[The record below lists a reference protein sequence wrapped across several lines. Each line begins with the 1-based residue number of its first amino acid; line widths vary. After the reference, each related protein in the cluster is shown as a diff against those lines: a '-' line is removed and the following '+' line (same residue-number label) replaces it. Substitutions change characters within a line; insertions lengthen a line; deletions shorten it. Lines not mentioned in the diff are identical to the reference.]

1 MNPTAP
7 EHAALLIEALLRQ
20 VIADKL
26 SLEPLSIGS
35 REAFFSLGVTSLVS
49 EEIRADLDRHFDG
62 LSSTVLFE
70 QPNIERLCRFL
81 AARELSRPLDEQRL
95 RPLLAQ
101 LEARNAAS
109 AGLALQEPPAPLAQ
123 AAGAAPALGA
133 ATDGVAVIGISA
145 RLPRAANPREF
156 WRNLLDRI
164 DCVDEVPPQR
174 WDAQTL
180 YELRQ
185 DGSGIRSKWGGF
197 IDGVEHFDPLF
208 FRISHKEAEQL
219 DPQQK
224 LFLQC
229 AWEVMEDAGY
239 GNAELRPSQQVG
251 VFVGVTWNEFSLVAQ
266 DAGAQQ
272 GGGSLYWGIPNRV
285 SYCLNL
291 NGPSQA
297 IDTACSSS
305 LVAIHNACASVL
317 SGESEMAIAGGVNLN
332 LHPAKYRFLSQNH
345 FLSSEGKCR
354 SFGEGG
360 DGYVPGEGVVAL
372 LLKPLS
378 KALADGDHVYGVIR
392 GSATNHG
399 GKVTGYT
406 VPNPQAHT
414 ELVRTALQRAALAP
428 ELVDYIECHGT
439 GTELGD
445 PIEIRGLCGAFGHD
459 ATATTAPAPAS
470 RCWVGSVKSNIGH
483 LEAAAGAAGVVKVLL
498 SMQHDLLPAG
508 LHAETVNRK
517 IAFEHSPFAL
527 LQSHQP
533 WTPREG
539 RGTRVAG
546 VSSFGAGGTN
556 AHLVLE
562 SLAQGRR
569 FDEQPGP
576 HWIALSAQSGPQ
588 LLAQARQLGQFLQ
601 ETVLAEGGTGASR
614 PAWSLSAVAFTL
626 SHGRQH
632 FPHRLLLRVQSLG
645 ELAQRLLACEDLEAL
660 PAGVLTGVVGEPAQA
675 SAADAD
681 ATALAWITGASDAV
695 PDAAQLPPCRVPL
708 PTYPFLRERSW
719 PTQGPVL
726 VTEALLAQLQHGEPS
741 AALHPLIDAN
751 VSTLRKQQFRKR
763 LLQSDY
769 YLKDHLVALEHVVP
783 GVCHLELAM
792 AAAQLAL
799 DAGAVLIRE
808 VWFTNVIAVRQASRE
823 VSITLQPRESWVEY
837 AISAEDDGTPF
848 SRGRL
853 VHQAA
858 EAMPRAI
865 DLDAV
870 RATLTHEW
878 EIPAVYQR
886 FGRSGVIQKRTFQV
900 LKRLQFTDPAQGLA
914 LARLSLD
921 ASLAADFGRYTL
933 HPTLMDGAVQ
943 TAMMLLQFCL
953 GREIPILPIHFGSVR
968 RLQPLQ
974 PEVQVH
980 CQLRHLDGKRFD
992 LDITDLQGQVLVEIR
1007 DFILKEMKDGKPSTE
1022 ARLEGANPLQ
1032 QMSMDEGADV
1042 PLYVPCWQDE
1052 ALPAQPVRLEELLV
1066 LGGEVADVEALKSS
1080 PELAGARVLWVQWQA
1095 GAATAHEDRWCVDP
1109 EDASAL
1115 ASVVDQI
1122 HAQGL
1127 PSRVLLLSADEGA
1140 QALEHPGRTVF
1151 LLTQALLPRAKQ
1163 LQLLVHCSGRR
1174 AEDLALGGFFKTL
1187 RVERPSFKASVLRS
1201 ACERLDARLASALC
1215 REFQQADSAV
1225 DLRLQDGQR
1234 SALRWQRQAARHEAT
1249 EGAFKRGGVYLVTG
1263 GMGGLGRIMAT
1274 HLSSTLQARV
1284 YLVGRSALQEEKA
1297 QQLQALQGL
1306 GGQVHYLPCDIADLS
1321 AVQALV
1327 GRIQAEAGRL
1337 DGVLHAAGVI
1347 EDAFILKKPV
1357 ASFDRTTAPKVLG
1370 TRNLDL
1376 ATAALPLDLFVVFSS
1391 VTAILGNVGQ
1401 CDYGYGNAYAD
1412 HFCHARAAAVQAG
1425 QRRGRSLSV
1434 NWPFWAEGGM
1444 SLTEREQQ
1452 ALAKG
1457 FGIHPLGTAD
1467 GLQALSDALAGPD
1480 AQVAVLKGDARRIAQ
1495 VLGLPAG
1502 AELGS
1507 APRAQALAKASAVRD
1522 EGLALPAR
1530 IESYLKDL
1538 LSTQLKIPRER
1549 LKVKESFDQYGLDS
1563 IAMIELIGAMEGR
1576 FENLPKT
1583 LFFEHQSIAD
1593 LVDYF
1598 AEHHAEAFAAPEAA
1612 AAVQEDAPPMTAPV
1626 DGAASRF
1633 LDEPLPRAAEFAGTT
1648 QSPTGLA
1655 ADEPIAIIGLAGQYP
1670 HAATLDEFWRDLCAG
1685 RDCVETVPA
1694 ERWAVDDYW
1703 EAADGIK
1710 STGEGKSYARWGS
1723 FLRDVDCFDAA
1734 YFNITPKEAAVLDPQ
1749 ERLFLECVNAAI
1761 EDAGY
1766 RPDCLDAQARGK
1778 EHRVGVYAGS
1788 MWGEYQ
1794 LLGQDQ
1800 GGRFDATPQSF
1811 AWSLANRVSY
1821 FFNFSGPSLT
1831 VDTACSSS
1839 FTALKLA
1846 CDALRRGEVAVA
1858 IAGAVNLSLHPQK
1871 YALLSRM
1878 KFLSTDGR
1886 CRSFGEGGDG
1896 YVPGEGLG
1904 AVVLKPLS
1912 AALRDRDHIHG
1923 VIRAGVLNHGGR
1935 TSGFTVPN
1943 PVAQGRLVSQAIE
1956 QSGLS
1961 AADLDY
1967 VEAHGTGTDL
1977 GDPVEVAGLSRAF
1990 AGVAAQAV
1998 PIGSVKANY
2007 GHLEAAAGMIALT
2020 KVLLQFRHGT
2030 LVPSIHSQPLNP
2042 KIGFEKTPF
2051 RVQQACQPWPQR
2063 RSASG
2068 GTLPRRAGIS
2078 SFGAGGANAHFVVE
2092 EAPALPQQAA
2102 DSRPQLMMYSART
2115 PQALQALLERHAR
2128 FLADRMAGGT
2138 APGLADMAYTLCVGR
2153 VPLACRVAFVA
2164 DSLPDLL
2171 ARLQALAQDLTLDGV
2186 ASSQDPQSRMAAELA
2201 DDAQLL
2207 QRWAADRQLER
2218 LARVWAGGME
2228 LDAGLLFD
2236 AARCRRVPLPSY
2248 AHERQRHWV
2257 EVEPAGAAG
2266 ARVRPRLH
2274 AWLDENVSTLSQH
2287 AFRKVFEAGDVWL
2300 REHRVQDRATLP
2312 GVLMLEMAR
2321 AAVQSAADQPLH
2333 SLQALRWLSPVQPA
2347 DGPVELRL
2355 RLLPQGDEG
2364 WFEIASAGQAPRRVH
2379 AYGRYLLGAATPQ
2392 PVAQDL
2398 DALRRSLQ
2406 PAGNPAHEDALA
2418 ELGLAFG
2425 SSYRV
2430 SADCWRGKD
2439 AVLVSLQRDPAAAAC
2454 GDLPHP
2460 GLLDGALRAAL
2471 AIAPG
2476 PLRFAQ
2482 VPVALA
2488 QYRVHGPIAERCF
2501 ALAREVER
2509 EGQRQFDVQ
2518 LLDDQGR
2525 CSVEFLG
2532 LQLQPLMGAAKVKP
2546 AARPQAEEALG
2557 ALPAAA
2563 DLAQVATDFLRQAVA
2578 EVTKLP
2584 PAQVP
2589 LEQAFPEMGI
2599 DSLMVMELNDKLENA
2614 LGPLSKTLFYEHA
2627 HVRDM
2632 ACYLAQEHADAVRCL
2647 APATVAQP
2655 ASPEA
2660 AAEESTEESAE
2671 ESATDVNGPLDAAAT
2686 TGPRA
2691 EQPTLPYEALLQGRP
2706 DSGSQ
2711 EPIAVIGFAGSFP
2724 QAEDAEAFW
2733 QRLREGVDC
2742 IEEVPASRWNHAAFH
2757 VPGTSEP
2764 GKVSAKWGGFVPNVD
2779 RFDAPFFQIPP
2790 VMAKQIDP
2798 QERLFLQTAWSAMES
2813 AGYTPA
2819 AMEDAR
2825 SRLREVGVFV
2835 GFMWSHYGLIE
2846 GEEHLKGQPAVGITW
2861 NSSIANRVS
2870 HFCDFKGPSFVVD
2883 IACASSLMAVHLAC
2897 ESLRRGECRYAIA
2910 GGVNLTLH
2918 PSKYRTLTQM
2928 GMLASDG
2935 RCRSFGEGGSGY
2947 VPGEGVGAVLLKPLS
2962 QARRDGDTVY
2972 MTILAS
2978 AVNHGGRSN
2987 GYTVPS
2993 PDAQSR
2999 CIEKA
3004 LELARVDAREVSYVE
3019 THGTG
3024 TVLGDPIEVSGM
3036 SKAFRKQTGDRQFCA
3051 IGSVK
3056 SNIGHLESAAGIA
3069 SLIKVLQQMRHG
3081 QLAPS
3086 LHTARL
3092 NPNIDFEASPF
3103 RVQRELQDWPRPL
3116 LASGAGSREV
3126 PRTALINSFAAGG
3139 TNTILVVRE
3148 PETQPHAAA
3157 PAEDAQPQLV
3167 VLSAKRR
3174 ESLMEQVARLRR
3186 HLDRTQPA
3194 LADLAYTLQV
3204 GREAMSHRLAWV
3216 VDSVEALRLQ
3226 LDQALQSAQPR
3237 IVSAVPAAQPEAVQG
3252 ALRACDL
3259 DRLAALWLE
3268 GQVLPW
3274 AALHQGRRRQ
3284 RLALPTYAFATERH
3298 WMEIKGG
3305 APGVLCAP
3313 ELQRGVQALHPL
3325 LDRNVSSFEGLAF
3338 SKQLLAG
3345 DEQLTH
3351 VQQRGRWQL
3360 PAGAL
3365 LEMMRAGGQLAGRKP
3380 LRGLRSLRCAGQP
3393 VGDGQDLTLLL
3404 RQEAGRSHGRISAQG
3419 PLEDASAA
3427 ALIEAELL
3435 YGQPSLPA
3443 LRLDIEAVHARCTAE
3458 LAPAQLYAQ
3467 LQEQGLSLAPSA
3479 CLIEQVRL
3487 RPGELLAR
3495 LKLPTLG
3502 GAWADVA
3509 DALHPLMAEWVLM
3522 AAWALLR
3529 QAGRTVAPVLSAL
3542 DQLQLGIQ
3550 PREACWLH
3558 VRLDGAQR
3566 ASVDIYDAQ
3575 RLLRQRWLGLELG
3588 KPGGGAGPGRG
3599 LEGGTQRQHQPAG
3612 VPALAA
3618 SSPGAVLGLGH
3629 VPAPWAAA
3637 GEQPPAHEPRISVLG
3652 LAHVDLRDGAL
3663 DLERLEL
3670 DADEASLLNLAQRQ
3684 WLEAVEAALGEA
3696 LCSRDAWRRHRS
3708 AIIVASPGGAH
3719 EEGRGGELA
3728 QLARR
3733 WTGGPG
3739 PTIALQAAGQGGST
3753 ALELGVR
3760 TLQSGGA
3767 ELALVGQAD
3776 AQGAWA
3782 LVLGV
3787 PQAVTVASH
3796 GAPLW
3801 LALDTDK
3808 LAGRANGAGDA
3819 RETFEL
3825 LPSLQQAWADAQ
3837 ALESASR
3844 GAAEPLPEAELL
3856 RCGLPGGG
3864 WLRLGVPACEPVGT
3878 SGDRVPCLLPVS
3890 AVDADGLR
3898 AAVQG
3903 LQALLSSRLEQGLG
3917 SAAELR
3923 DLAFSLQMG
3932 RDALRQRAVFLAEDP
3947 VDLLQLLQRFQADE
3961 SHPSVWTGVAQP
3973 AEAGLAAELFS
3984 GPLGADMVAALLA
3997 RGDHATLAR
4006 LWTQGLAVDWS
4017 ALYRALPAPAW
4028 PGRHPLPAQQARRR
4042 ALPLPDQDLARF
4054 AHPAAVA
4061 EVGRPWQAQ
4070 LHPMID
4076 SNASTL
4082 WRYAFNRRFTGSE
4095 FYLHDHLVQGQ
4106 PVLPGVAYLE
4116 MARFAG
4122 QSASPV
4128 DHVAKLANVMWMTP
4142 MEVSRPLD
4150 VVVELL
4156 PQDDHV
4162 AFEIFS
4168 TPAAEQH
4175 IVHAQG
4181 EIHYAEIA
4189 PAAPPRVDIAALKS
4203 RLPMIKDQATLYGQ
4217 FERMGYGYGPSFVA
4231 TQSLRFGADE
4241 ALGELRVPADLVE
4254 TSGEL
4259 ALHPSLLDAALR
4271 STLGLD
4277 ERFQRGDAPLV
4288 LPFSLGQLRIHRML
4302 TPSCYAYVTREPGS
4316 TPSFPKFRIQLLNME
4331 GEVLVDIADFAARQV
4346 RSVQPNSGYYQAS
4359 WTLPARALELR
4370 PLDAGP
4376 LLLWS
4381 DDAALH
4387 EALRQQPPMQGRPLI
4402 VVRSGAEFRQ
4412 MQPLSFELDPAR
4424 SEHVRALFERLAAQQ
4439 TLPTLIVH
4447 ALGLVRSPSRLQPVE
4462 GAGALESRLQS
4473 LETDLELGLRSLL
4486 RIYQACRA
4494 LAPDLEQRCLYVYPH
4509 STEMTAPQHE
4519 MVAAFGKSLTSLSP
4533 KFMLGSLSLD
4543 DVAVTN
4549 RQLAAQSIV
4558 QELSARS
4565 FAAGSEARCVMG
4577 ARLVRRILPYTHA
4590 GGEALQLAQGAVVL
4604 VTGGLGKLGRVF
4616 CRYLASRT
4624 QARIAILG
4632 RSPATAETATFLQ
4645 ALQELGAPQ
4654 ALYLAADSAD
4664 VAAMR
4669 AAVLQARER
4678 LGPIQGVLHCAG
4690 MVSTIP
4696 ASEVSQPDFDRVLQ
4710 AKLHGTLILDEVTR
4724 DQPLDY
4730 FLLFSSLSA
4739 LVGDFG
4745 YGNYAAA
4752 NRFLD
4757 GFAQLRQ
4764 LWYAQGERPGE
4775 TLSLGWPLWEEGG
4788 MEIPPQDR
4796 ALYFTFSGMEA
4807 LSNEQG
4813 LQAFE
4818 QMLRF
4823 RQGQLA
4829 VVHGDVERIHRVM
4842 QIQPEDGG
4850 RHPAR
4855 PGIRAQAPSPCDS
4868 AMLDEREG
4876 QGGEDGAAASADV
4889 LLGGAQGL
4897 VRGLLSETLEIPVEQ
4912 LQDAQ
4917 PFEAYGM
4924 DSVLIMKM
4932 SKRLQDKLGELPKTA
4947 LFEYNSVADLAAYL
4961 ARDRAEALGR
4971 TLGLQATA
4979 QSAPA
4984 RAAPSAVPAAGTGEP
4999 APDVSLPLAARPDPI
5014 AAIAPADDG
5023 SKAVGERALRRW
5035 SQAGRP
5041 AQPLQWRG
5049 AARSALGVAGTPSSA
5064 ALDDPIAI
5072 VGLAGRYPRSPD
5084 LDSFWRHAVA
5094 GVDVTGE
5101 IPAER
5106 WDAARFFSEE
5116 GRAANGRSRSRWGGF
5131 LEEVEHFD
5139 AAFFRMTPEQAGQMD
5154 PQLRLALENA
5164 WHAVEDAGYTPEALR
5179 ERRVGVY
5186 LGVQYADYGW
5196 VAAESY
5202 LKTGRYAGPGCM
5214 PSELANQVSSFMDF
5228 RGPSLTVETG
5238 CSSALTALHLARRA
5252 IHAGDCDCAL
5262 AGAVNLSLHPGKY
5275 LMLDGL
5281 KVLSPQGRERP
5292 FDESADGYV
5301 PSEGVGTVLL
5311 KRLSQAELD
5320 GDHIY
5325 GLLAGSSVNHA
5336 GRGAGQYLPNIRQLE
5351 ACFGEALQDAGL
5363 KARQLQYIECHGTGT
5378 ELGDPIELKAL
5389 VNRLQAEQAPA
5400 GGCVVSTKG
5409 NFGHLEA
5416 ASGMCSLTKVLLAM
5430 RHGQI
5435 PPCAHL
5441 DQLNKAF
5448 DADTLPL
5455 RLSGHAQPWPDAVGG
5470 PAARMAGI
5478 NSFGLGGSNAF
5489 LIVEAAPEVAREP
5502 ELAMPEQLWVLS
5514 ARSAE
5519 LLRAQAQALCR
5530 LAQAPAHTRPRAL
5543 DAVHTLQQGRV
5554 AHAQRLAVMAAGW
5567 EELAALL
5574 QDWLDGREDGDAVV
5588 SGRVPDL
5595 PGARAPWQ
5603 PAEQGQERRA
5613 VLLHAAR
5620 AWVQGA
5626 TLPWADLLGALHP
5639 RRASLPLTLFD
5650 RQPCLLDGRRLA
5662 EIQALPALHGLP
5674 AEQQAVSASAAK
5686 PPAKQ
5691 DQAVQPDE
5699 GWPACTWEAGAKP
5712 LAAAARKYWRQRY
5725 ASALNLPALPQQ
5737 GGGQPAHDA
5746 ADAPA
5751 SLHQAEGRSQTHGWA
5766 PVHLDA
5772 ALREGLRRLGWQE
5785 GLCIETLLAAAWTLV
5800 LARQTQSPQ
5809 AGLLLDT
5816 GRRCLFSV
5824 LPAARRGST
5833 VDWMRSLQEQL
5844 TADAAHAAPDA
5855 AAMSL
5860 WLPRLA
5866 RLPAAPAAL
5875 LLHDAG
5881 EAPRS
5886 LARTGLALC
5895 VARAEAGPVLALA
5908 HDLAQ
5913 HGPEQVQALAEQLQL
5928 CLQQMLE
5935 HPRRNPAAISLQSRQ
5950 EQRERFWA
5958 RLDTDTAGVPTH

>member
-26 SLEPLSIGS
+26 SLDPLSIGS

-70 QPNIERLCRFL
+70 QPNVERLCRFL
-81 AARELSRPLDEQRL
+81 AARGVARPLDVQRL
-95 RPLLAQ
+95 QPLLAQ
-101 LEARNAAS
+101 LEARRADAGGAAS
-109 AGLALQEPPAPLAQ
+109 AEPPAVLAQ
-123 AAGAAPALGA
+123 EPAVPPGTGAAS
-133 ATDGVAVIGISA
+133 DGVAVIGISA

-156 WRNLLDRI
+156 WRNLLERI

-180 YELRQ
+180 YELRK
-185 DGSGIRSKWGGF
+185 DDKGIRSKWGGF
-197 IDGVEHFDPLF
+197 IEGVEYFDPLF

-266 DAGAQQ
+266 ETGAQQ

-285 SYCLNL
+285 SYCLNFS
-291 NGPSQA
+291 GPSQA

-372 LLKPLS
+372 LLKPLA

-414 ELVRTALQRAALAP
+414 ELVRSALRRAALEP
-428 ELVDYIECHGT
+428 EQVDYIECHGT

-445 PIEIRGLCGAFGHD
+445 PIEIRGLSGAFGD
-459 ATATTAPAPAS
+459 SAAAAS

-498 SMQHDLLPAG
+498 SMQHGLLPAG

-517 IAFEHSPFAL
+517 IAFEQSPFAL
-527 LQSHQP
+527 VQTHQP

-546 VSSFGAGGTN
+546 ISSFGAGGTN

-562 SLAQGRR
+562 SLAEVRH
-569 FDEQPGP
+569 FDEHAGA

-588 LLAQARQLGQFLQ
+588 LLAQARQLGRFVQDV
-601 ETVLAEGGTGASR
+601 VLGEVAEGASR

-632 FPHRLLLRVQSLG
+632 FSHRLLLSVQSLP

-660 PAGVLTGVVGEPAQA
+660 PAGVLAGVVGQA
-675 SAADAD
+675 GHRPEANADSA
-681 ATALAWITGASDAV
+681 ALAWISGASDAV
-695 PDAAQLPPCRVPL
+695 PGAAQLPPCRVPL

-719 PTQGPVL
+719 PTDGPVL
-726 VTEALLAQLQHGEPS
+726 VTQAMLTEHGSGES
-741 AALHPLIDAN
+741 RQSLHPLIDAN

-799 DAGAVLIRE
+799 DGGAVLIRE
-808 VWFTNVIAVRQASRE
+808 VWFTNVIAVRQDSRE

-837 AISAEDDGTPF
+837 AINAEDDGTPF

-853 VHQAA
+853 VHQTA
-858 EAMPRAI
+858 EALPRAI

-870 RATLTHEW
+870 RATLAHEW

-886 FGRSGVIQKRTFQV
+886 FGRSGVIQKQTFQV
-900 LKRLQFTDPAQGLA
+900 LKRLQFAEPSQGVA

-974 PEVQVH
+974 PEVLVH

-1022 ARLEGANPLQ
+1022 ARLESAALTISP
-1032 QMSMDEGADV
+1032 STDEGADL
-1042 PLYVPCWQDE
+1042 PLYVPFWQDE
-1052 ALPAQPVRLEELLV
+1052 PLPAHPRRLEELLV
-1066 LGGEVADVEALKSS
+1066 LGGEASDIAQLKAS
-1080 PELAGARVLWVQWQA
+1080 PELAGARMLWVQWQA
-1095 GAATAHEDRWCVDP
+1095 GPLEQREDRWCADP
-1109 EDASAL
+1109 EDA
-1115 ASVVDQI
+1115 ASLVRLVDQI

-1127 PSRVLLLSADEGA
+1127 PSRLLLLCADEGP
-1140 QALEHPGRTVF
+1140 QALAQPGRTVF

-1201 ACERLDARLASALC
+1201 GRERLDAGLASALC
-1215 REFQQADSAV
+1215 RELQQGDGAV
-1225 DLRLQDGQR
+1225 DLQLQDTQR
-1234 SALRWQRQAARHEAT
+1234 SALRWQRQSPRQAAA

-1263 GMGGLGRIMAT
+1263 GLGGLGRIMAT
-1274 HLSSTLQARV
+1274 HLSGTLQAHV
-1284 YLVGRSALQEEKA
+1284 YLVGRSELQDEKA

-1306 GGQVHYLPCDIADLS
+1306 GGQVDYLPCDIADLA

-1327 GRIQAEAGRL
+1327 ARIQSEAGRL

-1357 ASFDRTTAPKVLG
+1357 ASFERTTAPKVLG
-1370 TRNLDL
+1370 TRNLDI

-1412 HFCHARAAAVQAG
+1412 HFCHGRAAAVQSG

-1457 FGIHPLGTAD
+1457 FGIHPLSTAD
-1467 GLQALSDALAGPD
+1467 GLLALTDALAGPA
-1480 AQVAVLKGDARRIAQ
+1480 AQVAVLKGDAHRIAQ
-1495 VLGLPAG
+1495 VLGLPAAG
-1502 AELGS
+1502 PEGV
-1507 APRAQALAKASAVRD
+1507 APRAQALVKPSQAQAQG

-1530 IESYLKDL
+1530 IENYLKDL
-1538 LSTQLKIPRER
+1538 LSTHLKIPRDR

-1598 AEHHAEAFAAPEAA
+1598 AEHHAASFVEPAAEPAHEEAAPATAA
-1612 AAVQEDAPPMTAPV
+1612 AA
-1626 DGAASRF
+1626 DGATARF
-1633 LDEPLPRAAEFAGTT
+1633 LGDVAARAGDAG
-1648 QSPTGLA
+1648 PPAGLD

-1685 RDCVETVPA
+1685 RDCVETIPA

-1723 FLRDVDCFDAA
+1723 FLRDVDCFDAP

-1766 RPDCLDAQARGK
+1766 RPDRLDAQARSK

-1794 LLGQDQ
+1794 LLGQDE
-1800 GGRFDATPQSF
+1800 GGRFNATPQSF

-1956 QSGLS
+1956 QAGLS

-1990 AGVAAQAV
+1990 AGVPAQAV
-1998 PIGSVKANY
+1998 PIGSVKSNY

-2042 KIGFEKTPF
+2042 KIDFEKTPF
-2051 RVQQACQPWPQR
+2051 CVQQDCRPWPQR
-2063 RSASG
+2063 KSANG
-2068 GTLPRRAGIS
+2068 QALPRRAGIS

-2092 EAPALPQQAA
+2092 EAPALPQQAE
-2102 DSRPQLMMYSART
+2102 DGRPQLMMYSART

-2128 FLADRMAGGT
+2128 FLADRIASAR
-2138 APGLADMAYTLCVGR
+2138 APSLADMAYTLCVGR
-2153 VPLACRVAFVA
+2153 VPLACRVAFVV
-2164 DSLPDLL
+2164 DSVQGLQ
-2171 ARLQALAQDLTLDGV
+2171 ARLQALGQDLTLDGV

-2207 QRWAADRQLER
+2207 QRWAAERQLER
-2218 LARVWAGGME
+2218 LARVWAGGMD
-2228 LDAGLLFD
+2228 LDASLLFD
-2236 AARCRRVPLPSY
+2236 ASRCRRVSLPSY
-2248 AHERQRHWV
+2248 VHERQRHWV
-2257 EVEPAGAAG
+2257 TPGSADGKASRGRA
-2266 ARVRPRLH
+2266 RLH

-2300 REHRVQDRATLP
+2300 REHRVQERPTLP
-2312 GVLMLEMAR
+2312 AVLMLEMAR
-2321 AAVQSAADQPLH
+2321 AAVHSAADQPLH
-2333 SLQALRWLSPVQPA
+2333 SLEALQWLSPVQAA
-2347 DGPVELRL
+2347 DGPAELLL
-2355 RLLPQGDEG
+2355 RLLPQGEEG
-2364 WFEIASAGQAPRRVH
+2364 WFEIASGGQPQRRVH
-2379 AYGRYLLGAATPQ
+2379 AYGRYKLGAAAPQ
-2392 PVAQDL
+2392 PAALDL
-2398 DALRRSLQ
+2398 DALRRGMQ
-2406 PAGNPAHEDALA
+2406 PASHPADEDVLA
-2418 ELGLAFG
+2418 DLGLAFG
-2425 SSYRV
+2425 ASYRV
-2430 SADCWRGKD
+2430 SGDCWRGAD
-2439 AVLVSLQRDPAAAAC
+2439 AVLVALQRDPAAAPC
-2454 GDLPHP
+2454 EGLPHP

-2488 QYRVHGPIAERCF
+2488 QYRVHGPIGERCF
-2501 ALAREVER
+2501 ALAREVRR
-2509 EGQRQFDVQ
+2509 EGQRQYDIQ
-2518 LLDDQGR
+2518 LLDEQGR
-2525 CSVEFLG
+2525 CSAEFLG
-2532 LQLQPLMGAAKVKP
+2532 LQLQPLMAVARTKP
-2546 AARPQAEEALG
+2546 AALTPAAQAMALQ
-2557 ALPAAA
+2557 PAAA
-2563 DLAQVATDFLRQAVA
+2563 DLEQLATDFLRQAIA

-2584 PAQVP
+2584 PSQVQ

-2599 DSLMVMELNDKLENA
+2599 DSLMVMELNEKLEGA
-2614 LGPLSKTLFYEHA
+2614 LGSLSKTLFYEHA
-2627 HVRDM
+2627 HVREM
-2632 ACYLAQEHADAVRCL
+2632 ARFLAQEHADAVRGL
-2647 APATVAQP
+2647 APAT
-2655 ASPEA
+2655 
-2660 AAEESTEESAE
+2660 
-2671 ESATDVNGPLDAAAT
+2671 
-2686 TGPRA
+2686 A
-2691 EQPTLPYEALLQGRP
+2691 EQPPSPSEVAQADTALPDAKAEAEAAGETAGPRSEAPVLPYEALLQGRS
-2706 DSGSQ
+2706 DSSAQ

-2757 VPGTSEP
+2757 VPGTSDP

-2819 AMEDAR
+2819 SMEDAR

-2962 QARRDGDTVY
+2962 QALRDGDTVY

-3004 LELARVDAREVSYVE
+3004 LGLARVDAREISYVE

-3036 SKAFRKQTGDRQFCA
+3036 SKAFRKQTADQQFCA

-3081 QLAPS
+3081 QLVPS

-3103 RVQRELQDWPRPL
+3103 RVQRELQAWPRPR
-3116 LASGAGSREV
+3116 LASGAGTREV

-3148 PETQPHAAA
+3148 PEVQPQALEA
-3157 PAEDAQPQLV
+3157 AEDAQPQLV

-3186 HLDRTQPA
+3186 HLDHAQPA

-3216 VDSVEALRLQ
+3216 VDSVEALRQQ
-3226 LDQALQSAQPR
+3226 LDQALQSAQAR
-3237 IVSAVPAAQPEAVQG
+3237 VVSAAPPAQAQDVQP
-3252 ALRACDL
+3252 ALRAGDL
-3259 DRLAALWLE
+3259 ERLAALWLE
-3268 GQVLPW
+3268 GHALPW
-3274 AALHQGRRRQ
+3274 AELHRGRRRQ
-3284 RLALPTYAFATERH
+3284 RVALPTYAFALERH
-3298 WMEIKGG
+3298 WMDIKGG

-3313 ELQRGVQALHPL
+3313 ELPQRVQALHPL

-3338 SKQLLAG
+3338 SKQLLPG
-3345 DEQLTH
+3345 EEQLAL
-3351 VQQRGRWQL
+3351 VQHGGAWQL

-3365 LEMMRAGGQLAGRKP
+3365 LEMMRAGAQLGGRKP
-3380 LRGLRSLRCAGQP
+3380 VRGMRSLRCTGQP
-3393 VGDGQDLTLLL
+3393 AGAGQDLTLLL
-3404 RQEAGRSHGRISAQG
+3404 RQEAGRTHGRINMQ
-3419 PLEDASAA
+3419 AA
-3427 ALIEAELL
+3427 DEGAVPTMLAEAELL
-3435 YGQPSLPA
+3435 YGQASLPA
-3443 LRLDIEAVHARCTAE
+3443 LRLDIEAVRARCAAE
-3458 LAPAQLYAQ
+3458 LAPPQLYAQ

-3479 CLIEQVRL
+3479 CLLEQVRL
-3487 RPGELLAR
+3487 RPGEMLAR
-3495 LKLPTLG
+3495 LKLPSPG

-3509 DALHPLMAEWVLM
+3509 AALHPLVAEWAWL

-3529 QAGRTVAPVLSAL
+3529 QTGRAAAPVLRAL

-3550 PREACWLH
+3550 PRGACWLH
-3558 VRLDGAQR
+3558 VRLDGARR
-3566 ASVDIYDAQ
+3566 ASVDIYDDQ
-3575 RLLRQRWLGLELG
+3575 RLLCQRWLGLELG
-3588 KPGGGAGPGRG
+3588 HPGSGPGRG
-3599 LEGGTQRQHQPAG
+3599 LDSSAERQHGHASA
-3612 VPALAA
+3612 PALVMP
-3618 SSPGAVLGLGH
+3618 SLGTALGH
-3629 VPAPWAAA
+3629 VP
-3637 GEQPPAHEPRISVLG
+3637 EPLGGMGALAQDGRIPMLG
-3652 LAHVDLRDGAL
+3652 LAHVDIRDGAL

-3670 DADEASLLNLAQRQ
+3670 DAAEASLLSLPQRQ

-3708 AIIVASPGGAH
+3708 AIIVASPGG
-3719 EEGRGGELA
+3719 EPGEGRGGELA

-3733 WTGGPG
+3733 WTGGSG
-3739 PTIALQAAGQGGST
+3739 STIALQAAGQGGAT
-3753 ALELGVR
+3753 ALELGTR

-3767 ELALVGQAD
+3767 ELVLVGQVD

-3782 LVLGV
+3782 LVLGA
-3787 PQAVTVASH
+3787 PQGATITSH
-3796 GAPLW
+3796 AAPLW
-3801 LALDTDK
+3801 LALDAGAS
-3808 LAGRANGAGDA
+3808 AGRTAVGGAEADA
-3819 RETFEL
+3819 FEL
-3825 LPSLQQAWADAQ
+3825 LPTLQQAWSDVRAP
-3837 ALESASR
+3837 
-3844 GAAEPLPEAELL
+3844 GAGGSQPATELL
-3856 RCGLPGGG
+3856 SCDLPGGAR
-3864 WLRLGVPACEPVGT
+3864 LRVGVPARDPVVI
-3878 SGDRVPCLLPVS
+3878 DVDHKLPCLLPVS
-3890 AVDADGLR
+3890 AADAERLR
-3898 AAVQG
+3898 AAVHE
-3903 LQALLSSRLEQGLG
+3903 LQALLSSRLEQGQLG
-3917 SAAELR
+3917 VAELR
-3923 DLAFSLQMG
+3923 DLAFSLQTG
-3932 RDALRQRAVFLAEDP
+3932 RDALRERVLFMAGDP
-3947 VDLLQLLQRFQADE
+3947 VGLLQLLQCYLAGEADACIWRGA
-3961 SHPSVWTGVAQP
+3961 VQP
-3973 AEAGLAAELFS
+3973 ADAGLAAEIFS
-3984 GPLGADMVAALLA
+3984 GPLGADMVAAILTRA
-3997 RGDHATLAR
+3997 DYATLAR
-4006 LWTQGLAVDWS
+4006 LWTQGLALDWS
-4017 ALYRALPAPAW
+4017 ALYRALPPYAW
-4028 PGRHPLPAQQARRR
+4028 PCRHPLPAQPAQRT
-4042 ALPLPDQDLARF
+4042 ALPLPVQGLSRPQR
-4054 AHPAAVA
+4054 PAAPA
-4061 EVGRPWQAQ
+4061 EAAPQGQA
-4070 LHPMID
+4070 LHPMVD

-4082 WRYAFNRRFTGSE
+4082 WRYAFNKRFLGSE

-4181 EIHYAEIA
+4181 EIHYAESA

-4203 RLPMIKDQATLYGQ
+4203 RLPMAKDQATLYSQ

-4254 TSGEL
+4254 TVGEL

-4288 LPFSLGQLRIHRML
+4288 LPFSLGQIHIHRML

-4346 RSVQPNSGYYQAS
+4346 RTAQPNAGYYQAS

-4381 DDAALH
+4381 DDPALH
-4387 EALRQQPPMQGRPLI
+4387 EALRQQPPMQGRTLI
-4402 VVRSGAEFRQ
+4402 TVRSGTEFRQ
-4412 MQPLSFELDPAR
+4412 LQPQAYELDPA
-4424 SEHVRALFERLAAQQ
+4424 SAGQVRELFEQLAAQQ

-4447 ALGLVRSPSRLQPVE
+4447 ALGLSRGSARVQPVE
-4462 GAGALESRLQS
+4462 GGGALESRLQL
-4473 LETDLELGLRSLL
+4473 LEADLELGLRSLL
-4486 RIYQACRA
+4486 RLYQACRA

-4509 STEMTAPQHE
+4509 SQETTAPQHE

-4590 GGEALQLAQGAVVL
+4590 GGEPLQLAQGAVVL
-4604 VTGGLGKLGRVF
+4604 VTGGLGKLGRIF

-4632 RSPATAETATFLQ
+4632 RSPATAETAAF
-4645 ALQELGAPQ
+4645 LQELQAQGAPQ

-4664 VAAMR
+4664 LSAMR
-4669 AAVLQARER
+4669 GAVLQAREQ

-4696 ASEVSQPDFDRVLQ
+4696 ASEVSLPDFDRVLQ

-4764 LWYAQGERPGE
+4764 LWHSQGERPGE
-4775 TLSLGWPLWEEGG
+4775 TLSLGWPLWDEGG

-4842 QIQPEDGG
+4842 QIQPGDGG
-4850 RHPAR
+4850 RHPAL
-4855 PGIRAQAPSPCDS
+4855 PGIRAQAPSLCDA
-4868 AMLDEREG
+4868 AMQDEREG
-4876 QGGEDGAAASADV
+4876 QLAEGGAMVQPEV

-4897 VRGLLSETLEIPVEQ
+4897 VRSLLSETLEIPVEQ
-4912 LQDAQ
+4912 LQDEQ

-4932 SKRLQDKLGELPKTA
+4932 SKRLQDKLGDLPKTA

-4961 ARDRAEALGR
+4961 ARDRADALGR
-4971 TLGLQATA
+4971 TLGLSATA
-4979 QSAPA
+4979 QAEATHRAPSVA
-4984 RAAPSAVPAAGTGEP
+4984 PTTVRMEAAPSGAPPLPTSSDSAG
-4999 APDVSLPLAARPDPI
+4999 VSAS
-5014 AAIAPADDG
+5014 ADDG
-5023 SKAVGERALRRW
+5023 SRAVGERALRRW
-5035 SQAGRP
+5035 SQHSRAV
-5041 AQPLQWRG
+5041 QPLQWRG
-5049 AARSALGVAGTPSSA
+5049 AARAAAGAAGTPSSA

-5084 LDSFWRHAVA
+5084 LESFWRHAVE

-5106 WDAARFFSEE
+5106 WDAARFFTQETRSV
-5116 GRAANGRSRSRWGGF
+5116 NGRSRSRWGGF
-5131 LEEVEHFD
+5131 LEDVEQFD

-5252 IHAGDCDCAL
+5252 IQAGDCDCAL

-5281 KVLSPQGRERP
+5281 KVLSPKGQERP

-5311 KRLSQAELD
+5311 KRLSQAVQD
-5320 GDHIY
+5320 GDHVY

-5336 GRGAGQYLPNIRQLE
+5336 GKGAGQYLPNIRQLE
-5351 ACFGEALQDAGL
+5351 ACFDEALQDAGL

-5441 DQLNKAF
+5441 DELNKAF
-5448 DADTLPL
+5448 DADALPL
-5455 RLSGHAQPWPDAVGG
+5455 RLSAQAQPWPEAVGG
-5470 PAARMAGI
+5470 PAPRMAGI
-5478 NSFGLGGSNAF
+5478 NAFGLGGSNAF
-5489 LIVEAAPEVAREP
+5489 LIVEAAPEAPREP
-5502 ELAMPEQLWVLS
+5502 ELAMQEQLWVLS
-5514 ARSAE
+5514 ARSSE
-5519 LLRAQAQALCR
+5519 LLRAQAHALCR
-5530 LAQAPAHTRPRAL
+5530 LARAPAETRPRAL

-5554 AHAQRLAVMAAGW
+5554 AHSQRLAVMAASW
-5567 EELAALL
+5567 EALAARLEH
-5574 QDWLDGREDGDAVV
+5574 WLDGQEDEACVV
-5588 SGRVPDL
+5588 SGRVPEL
-5595 PGARAPWQ
+5595 PGLRAPWR
-5603 PAEQGQERRA
+5603 PAEDGQLRPA
-5613 VLLHAAR
+5613 QLMHAAR

-5626 TLPWADLLGALHP
+5626 TLPWAELLGGVHP
-5639 RRASLPLTLFD
+5639 RRASLPLTLFS
-5650 RQPCLLDGRRLA
+5650 RQPCLLDGRSLA
-5662 EIQALPALHGLP
+5662 EIQALPTAQGLP
-5674 AEQQAVSASAAK
+5674 AQQPAA
-5686 PPAKQ
+5686 PAESPAEEG
-5691 DQAVQPDE
+5691 DPAQPGE
-5699 GWPACTWEAGAKP
+5699 GWPAFAWEAGAKP
-5712 LAAAARKYWRQRY
+5712 LATVARKYWRQRY
-5725 ASALNLPALPQQ
+5725 AGALNLAVMPQQ
-5737 GGGQPAHDA
+5737 GGGRPAVD
-5746 ADAPA
+5746 
-5751 SLHQAEGRSQTHGWA
+5751 AEGVPAFLQAAEGLVQTHGWF
-5766 PVHLDA
+5766 PIPLDA
-5772 ALREGLRRLGWQE
+5772 ALGEGLRRLGWQQGVSLE
-5785 GLCIETLLAAAWTLV
+5785 SLLAAAWALV
-5800 LARQTQSPQ
+5800 LARQTGSAQ

-5833 VDWMRSLQEQL
+5833 VDWIRSLQEQL

-5855 AAMSL
+5855 ATMGL

-5866 RLPAAPAAL
+5866 RLPAAPAGL
-5875 LLHDAG
+5875 LLHEAG

-5895 VARAEAGPVLALA
+5895 VARSDAALSLALA
-5908 HDLAQ
+5908 HQWAS
-5913 HGPEQVQALAEQLQL
+5913 HGAAQVQVLAEQLQL
-5928 CLQQMLE
+5928 CLCQVLD
-5935 HPRRNPAAISLQSRQ
+5935 HPQRNPAAISLQSRQ

-5958 RLDTDTAGVPTH
+5958 RLDTDAAGVPAH